1 MAEHEEQDDTVAHYS
16 DRPRLAVITAG
27 AIAALVVIA
36 RTNEPMVQK
45 NTHESA
51 RNLVETLPR
60 YEEPPSYKSNNSF

>member
-27 AIAALVVIA
+27 AIAALAVIA
-36 RTNEPMVQK
+36 KTNGPMVQK
-45 NTHESA
+45 YTHESA